1 MRSGEK
7 CGRWMRVEDGRPG
20 GLETKDARK
29 RIFSFSFV
37 FASRLLGETYLGRFI
52 GSVKMLLGG
61 WHEGRK
67 VG

>member
-1 MRSGEK
+1 M
-7 CGRWMRVEDGRPG
+7 EDGRPG